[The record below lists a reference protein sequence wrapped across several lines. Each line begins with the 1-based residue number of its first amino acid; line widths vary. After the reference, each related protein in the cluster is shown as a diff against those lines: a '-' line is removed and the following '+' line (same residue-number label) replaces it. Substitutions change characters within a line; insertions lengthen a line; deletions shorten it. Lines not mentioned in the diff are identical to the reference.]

1 MLAIRRMGFIFTLLV
16 IGILLGT
23 LGIKTALIII
33 SLPFLLWYMVWD
45 EKSYDSSKIE
55 AEREYEAY
63 QNYIHYQEEQ
73 HYTYHQH

>member
-45 EKSYDSSKIE
+45 EKSYYSSKIE
-55 AEREYEAY
+55 AEREYEEY
-63 QNYIHYQEEQ
+63 LHYQEEQ
-73 HYTYHQH
+73 TYTYH